1 MIELT
6 AFETA
11 AAQSPSYAPPS
22 AAAAW
27 TGLGLLCCG
36 LALVPA
42 ITELARRI
50 APGRRVFFAR
60 WGFSQAG
67 LALVAAAGVLIAFDA
82 LAPADVPLRGMYAML
97 LALAAAS
104 AVALSSARRL
114 QPEGWRALGFAHGV
128 HARGLLAGVLCLLAF
143 LPLVFGANLAWSWL
157 EAQRTGAHA
166 PQPVLQELLALQG
179 AQLALAIGYAVL
191 LGPLLEELV
200 FRAFLQPLLV
210 QNFGDRG
217 GLVLTAI
224 LFMALHPASVYL
236 GVLALGLLLGGL
248 MLRTQSLLAVWGV
261 HALHNG
267 LMLALVFGWPGAR
280 ELL

>member
-1 MIELT
+1 MIDEST
-6 AFETA
+6 IEI
-11 AAQSPSYAPPS
+11 PSYAPPS

-27 TGLGLLCCG
+27 TGLALLGCG
-36 LALVPA
+36 VALLPA

-50 APGRRVFFAR
+50 VPGRRVFFAR

-67 LALVAAAGVLIAFDA
+67 LALVAAAAALIVFEFAV
-82 LAPADVPLRGMYAML
+82 PADLPLRGMYAAL
-97 LALAAAS
+97 LGLGAAS

-114 QPEGWRALGFAHGV
+114 QPEGWRALGIAHGM
-128 HARGLLAGVLCLLAF
+128 HARGLLAAVLCLLAF
-143 LPLVFGANLAWSWL
+143 LPLVFGANLVWSWI
-157 EAQRTGAHA
+157 EAQRTGAHE
-166 PQPVLQELLALQG
+166 PQAVLQHVLSLHG
-179 AQLALAIGYAVL
+179 SQLALAIAYAVV

-248 MLRTQSLLAVWGV
+248 MLRTQSLLAVWGA

>member
-1 MIELT
+1 MIDVSRIE
-6 AFETA
+6 EA
-11 AAQSPSYAPPS
+11 AAQTPSYAPPS

-27 TGLGLLCCG
+27 TGLALLCCG

-42 ITELARRI
+42 IAQLARSI

-67 LALVAAAGVLIAFDA
+67 IALVASAATLFAFDA
-82 LAPADVPLRGMYAML
+82 LAPAELPLRGMVAAL
-97 LALAAAS
+97 LGLGAAS
-104 AVALSSARRL
+104 AVALSTARRL
-114 QPEGWRALGFAHGV
+114 QPEGCRALGIAHGV
-128 HARGLLAGVLCLLAF
+128 HARGLLAAVLCLLAF

-157 EAQRTGAHA
+157 EAQRTGVHE
-166 PQPVLQELLALQG
+166 PQAVLQQLIALEG
-179 AQLALAIGYAVL
+179 PQLALALLYAVV

-248 MLRTQSLLAVWGV
+248 MLRTQSLVAVWGA
-261 HALHNG
+261 HALHNA